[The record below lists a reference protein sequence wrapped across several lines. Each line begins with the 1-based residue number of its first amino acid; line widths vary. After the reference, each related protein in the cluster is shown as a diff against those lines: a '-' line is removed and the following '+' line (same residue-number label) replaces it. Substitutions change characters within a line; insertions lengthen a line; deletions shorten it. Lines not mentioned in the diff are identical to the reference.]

1 MASGIEVAQA
11 YVTIIPSMKGI
22 QSDIA
27 DALDADRV
35 GNDAGKTIGEGI
47 SSGISTKAVVIGNV
61 ISDVLMGA
69 VGKAIDVG
77 KDIAGG
83 IYDGFSTNEQLVGGV
98 EKIFD
103 DMDTSSILN
112 DASAAWENLN
122 LSTNDYMDAIMKTGA
137 LFTANMGDEKA
148 YETAKQGMQ
157 AISDYASGTGRD
169 INELND
175 KFALITRSTGS
186 YQSIADQFGGIL
198 PATSA
203 DFLAQAQAAGLLSE
217 SYESLTDV
225 PIAEYQQAV
234 TEMMSQGVEKMGL
247 MGNTANETFDTLSG
261 SSEAMKASWEN
272 VLTAIGTGDPA
283 QVKTAASGLVDSL
296 FGAVNEETGAR
307 EGGLVANLLELAGN
321 AFTALGAALPGM
333 LDMALNA
340 LPPEIG
346 GPLREAFETIGTV
359 VETVAPIVSAAVGG
373 IVTAVGQ
380 IAPVVAPLLPIIA
393 GVMGAVKIVG
403 VITSIVGAVSGFIAT
418 AGAAIGMISGLPA
431 LIGMVT
437 TLLGGPVTIIAAI
450 VGAIVAFLA
459 TNEEARAKVVEVWNA
474 IKDAVTNAVSGAIDF
489 ITNAWTAATGTVAKV
504 MGKIKETISNAWNT
518 VKSTVTSVVGGIVS
532 GITSKLSS
540 IAGKVRSIFNNVK
553 NNIMNPINSAKDK
566 VSSAINRIKSIIGGV
581 KLQLP
586 HINLPHFSVSGGKAP
601 WGIGGKGSLPSFSVS
616 WYEKG
621 GYFDQPTLFAGVGE
635 RGGEFV
641 WPSYAPYLDRYAD
654 ALSERMGNGGMNVY
668 LTYNGS
674 GDATE
679 LVNLL
684 TRDLRMMR
692 MTGAI

>member
-1 MASGIEVAQA
+1 
-11 YVTIIPSMKGI
+11 MKGA
-22 QSDIA
+22 QSEIA

-35 GNDAGKTIGEGI
+35 GNTAGHQLGDGIG
-47 SSGISTKAVVIGNV
+47 SGLSARSVVIGN
-61 ISDVLMGA
+61 IITDALRTA
-69 VGKAIDVG
+69 IGKAIDVG
-77 KDIAGG
+77 KEIAGG

-103 DMDTSSILN
+103 DMDTSKILD

-137 LFTANMGDEKA
+137 LFAANMGDEKA
-148 YETAKQGMQ
+148 YEVAKTGMQ
-157 AISDYASGTGRD
+157 AVSDYASGTGRD

-203 DFLAQAQAAGLLSE
+203 DFLAQAQAAGLLSD

-234 TEMMSQGVEKMGL
+234 TDMMSKGVEEMGL
-247 MGNTANETFDTLSG
+247 MGNTADETFKTLSG

-272 VLTAIGTGDPA
+272 VLTAIGSGDSA

-307 EGGLVANLLELAGN
+307 EGGVIENLLGLAQRS
-321 AFTALGAALPGM
+321 FEALGAALPGM

-340 LPPEIG
+340 MPPEIG
-346 GPLREAFETIGTV
+346 GPLREAFESIGKV
-359 VETVAPIVSAAVGG
+359 VETVAPIVSSAVGG

-393 GVMGAVKIVG
+393 GVMGAVKIAG
-403 VITSIVGAVSGFIAT
+403 VITTIVGAISGFITT
-418 AGAAIGMISGLPA
+418 AGAAIGMISGIPA
-431 LIGMVT
+431 LISAIVT
-437 TLLGGPVTIIAAI
+437 IMGGPITIIAAI

-459 TNEEARAKVVEVWNA
+459 TNEEARAKVLEVWNN
-474 IKDAVTNAVSGAIDF
+474 IKTAVTNAVTGAIDF
-489 ITNAWTAATGTVAKV
+489 LTNAWNTASSTVATV
-504 MGKIKETISNAWNT
+504 MGNIKDTISKTWNT
-518 VKSTVTSVVGGIVS
+518 VKSTVASVVGGIVS
-532 GITSKLSS
+532 TISGKLSGIASRVRGIFNSVKKGITD
-540 IAGKVRSIFNNVK
+540 
-553 NNIMNPINSAKDK
+553 PINTAKSLI
-566 VSSAINRIKSIIGGV
+566 SSAIGKIKSIIGGV

-616 WYEKG
+616 WYAKG
-621 GYFDQPTLFAGVGE
+621 GYFDEPTIFAGVGE

-654 ALSERMGNGGMNVY
+654 ALSERMGGAGGVNVY

-674 GDATE
+674 GDADE
-679 LVNLL
+679 LVSTL